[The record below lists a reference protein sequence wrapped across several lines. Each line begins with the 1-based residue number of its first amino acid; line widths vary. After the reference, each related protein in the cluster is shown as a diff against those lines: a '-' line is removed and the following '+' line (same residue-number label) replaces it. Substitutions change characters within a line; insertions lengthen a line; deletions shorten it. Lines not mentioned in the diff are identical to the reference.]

1 MAKPE
6 STADTDSVILI
17 DGSSYVYRAY
27 HALPPLTT
35 SSGHPTGAVRGV
47 TTMVMRILEDHPN
60 SPIGMIFDA
69 KGDTFRHE
77 MYDEYKAN
85 RPPMP
90 DDLRPQIQ
98 PIYDIVEALGIK
110 IFVVDNVE
118 ADDVIGTLAK
128 EAEEKGIPTVI
139 STGDK
144 DLAQLVT
151 KNIKLVNTM
160 TNEVL
165 DQKGVEKKF
174 GVLPDQII
182 DYLALV
188 GDTSDNIPGVNKV
201 GPKTAVNWLS
211 KYGTVESIIEKSD
224 EISGK
229 VGEYLRE
236 GIEQLKLSQQ
246 LTTIKKDVPL
256 DFGIEDLAV
265 NDINQD
271 KLHKLFS
278 EFEFKTLLKNTEAK
292 KTPVTKENYRCVL
305 TEKELNDLVKELKT
319 AEFLAFDT
327 ETDSLDFTQ
336 ANLVG
341 LSLAA
346 NEEKSYYIPVGHD
359 YDGAPEQL
367 DREVVLKKLKPIIE
381 STPLI
386 GQHLKFDRNVLSNYD
401 ITLNEIE
408 NDTMLMSYVFD
419 PTATRHNLDAM
430 AGHYLNVKTTTFE
443 DVAGK
448 GVKQLTFNQI
458 PLEKASDYAAEDAD
472 ITFRCYAHLKPKLA
486 KTPSLEK
493 VLSEIEIPL
502 VPVLSDMEQ
511 AGALVDKDSLKIQS
525 NNLGQRISGLEEQ
538 AYREAG
544 KEFNLAS
551 TKDLRAIFFDEME
564 LPVVKKTPG
573 GQPSTDESVL
583 QELANQ
589 YELPK
594 ILLEHRTLA
603 KLKSTYTD
611 SLPQQISPKTGR
623 VHTSFHQAVTS
634 TGRLSSADPNLQNIP
649 IKTDEGRLI
658 RTAFVAPKGYQLLAV
673 DYSQIELRIMAHLS
687 EDKGLISAFENGE
700 DIHSVTAAEVFAE
713 PGEEVTAEQRRGA
726 KAINFGLIYGMSA
739 FGLSKALNIS
749 RPVAADYIDSYFHK
763 YPGVKLYMERTKEL
777 AKEKGFVE
785 TFFGRRLYLP
795 GIHSGRSRMAAERAA
810 INAPMQGTAADIM
823 KIAMIDI
830 HKWLA
835 SSKFDA
841 RMIMQVHDEV
851 ILEVKDQDTAEVEKK
866 VSQIMQ
872 DAAKL
877 RVPLEVESGIA
888 KNWGEAH

>member
-35 SSGHPTGAVRGV
+35 STGQPTGAVRGV

-60 SPIGMIFDA
+60 SPVGMIFDA

-77 MYDEYKAN
+77 MYKEYKAN

-128 EAEEKGIPTVI
+128 QAEEKGISTVI

-174 GVLPDQII
+174 GVTPEQII

-201 GPKTAVNWLS
+201 GPKTAVNWLG
-211 KYGTVESIIEKSD
+211 KYGTVENIIEKAE
-224 EISGK
+224 EITGK

-246 LTTIKKDVPL
+246 LTTIKKDVTL
-256 DFGIEDLAV
+256 DFGIEDLVVGETDQA
-265 NDINQD
+265 
-271 KLHKLFS
+271 KLHKLFTS
-278 EFEFKTLLKNTEAK
+278 AETK
-292 KTPVTKENYRCVL
+292 KTPAKSSNGSASKDNYRTIL
-305 TEKELNDLVKELKT
+305 SKKDLDGLIGELKK
-319 AEFLAFDT
+319 AKVLAFDT

-341 LSLAA
+341 LSVATDEDNA
-346 NEEKSYYIPVGHD
+346 YYIPVGHD
-359 YDGAPEQL
+359 YEGAPKQL
-367 DREVVLKKLKPIIE
+367 DRDEVLKKLKPIIE
-381 STPLI
+381 KTPLI
-386 GQHLKFDRNVLSNYD
+386 GQHLKFDRNVLANYD
-401 ITLNEIE
+401 IHLNAIE
-408 NDTMLMSYVFD
+408 NDTMLMSYVYD

-430 AGHYLNVKTTTFE
+430 ASHYLNVKTTTFE

-472 ITFRCYAHLKPKLA
+472 ITFRCYSHLKPVLA

-493 VLSEIEIPL
+493 VLHEIELPL

-511 AGALVDKDSLKIQS
+511 AGTLVNEEALKVQS

-583 QELANQ
+583 QELANH

-611 SLPQQISPKTGR
+611 SLPQQISKKTGR

-687 EDKGLISAFENGE
+687 EDKGLITAFENGE

-749 RPVAADYIDSYFHK
+749 RPLAADYIDSYFHK

-777 AKEKGFVE
+777 AKEKGYVE

-823 KIAMIDI
+823 KIAMIEI
-830 HKWLA
+830 HEWLA
-835 SSKFDA
+835 KGKVDA

-851 ILEVKDQDTAEVEKK
+851 ILEVKDQDASKVEQEVAK
-866 VSQIMQ
+866 IMQ

-877 RVPLEVESGIA
+877 RVPLEVESGLA
-888 KNWGEAH
+888 ANWGEAH

>member
-77 MYDEYKAN
+77 MYEEYKAN

-246 LTTIKKDVPL
+246 LTTIKKDVAL

-511 AGALVDKDSLKIQS
+511 AGTLVDKDSLKIQS

>member
-35 SSGHPTGAVRGV
+35 STGHPTGAVRGV

-69 KGDTFRHE
+69 KGGTFRHE
-77 MYDEYKAN
+77 MYEEYKAN

-165 DQKGVEKKF
+165 DQKGVKKKF

-292 KTPVTKENYRCVL
+292 KSLVTKENYRCVL

-359 YDGAPEQL
+359 YDGAPKQL
-367 DREVVLKKLKPIIE
+367 DLEVVLKKLKPIIE

-401 ITLNEIE
+401 ITINEIE

-511 AGALVDKDSLKIQS
+511 AGTLVDKDSLKIQS

-611 SLPQQISPKTGR
+611 SLPQQISAKTGR

-866 VSQIMQ
+866 VSEIMQ

-888 KNWGEAH
+888 KNWGKAH

>member
-77 MYDEYKAN
+77 MYEEYKAN

-246 LTTIKKDVPL
+246 LTTIKKDVAL

-292 KTPVTKENYRCVL
+292 KSPVTKENYRCVL

-359 YDGAPEQL
+359 YDGAPKQL
-367 DREVVLKKLKPIIE
+367 DREVVLTKLKPIIE

-511 AGALVDKDSLKIQS
+511 AGTLVDKDSLKIQS

-611 SLPQQISPKTGR
+611 SLPQQISAKTGR

-866 VSQIMQ
+866 VSEIMQ

>member
-236 GIEQLKLSQQ
+236 GIEQLKLSQK
-246 LTTIKKDVPL
+246 LTTIKKDVAL

-292 KTPVTKENYRCVL
+292 KSLVTKENYRCVL

-359 YDGAPEQL
+359 YDGAPKQL

-401 ITLNEIE
+401 ITINEIE

-511 AGALVDKDSLKIQS
+511 AGTLVDKDSLKIQS

-611 SLPQQISPKTGR
+611 SLPQQISAKTGR

-687 EDKGLISAFENGE
+687 EDNGLISAFENGE

-713 PGEEVTAEQRRGA
+713 PGEEVTPEQRRGA

-866 VSQIMQ
+866 VSEIMQ

>member
-319 AEFLAFDT
+319 AKFLAFDT

-713 PGEEVTAEQRRGA
+713 PGEEVTPEQRRGA

>member
-35 SSGHPTGAVRGV
+35 STGQPTGAVRGV

-60 SPIGMIFDA
+60 SPVGMIFDA

-77 MYDEYKAN
+77 MYKEYKAN

-110 IFVVDNVE
+110 IFVVDKVE

-128 EAEEKGIPTVI
+128 QAEEKGISTVI

-174 GVLPDQII
+174 GVTPEQII

-201 GPKTAVNWLS
+201 GPKTAVNWLG
-211 KYGTVESIIEKSD
+211 KYGTVENIIEKAE
-224 EISGK
+224 EITGK

-246 LTTIKKDVPL
+246 LTTIKKDVTL
-256 DFGIEDLAV
+256 DFGIEDLVVGETDQA
-265 NDINQD
+265 
-271 KLHKLFS
+271 KLHKLFT
-278 EFEFKTLLKNTEAK
+278 ELEFKTLLKSAETK
-292 KTPVTKENYRCVL
+292 KTPAKSSNGSASKDNYRAIL
-305 TEKELNDLVKELKT
+305 SKKDLDGLIEELKK
-319 AEFLAFDT
+319 AKVLAFDT

-341 LSLAA
+341 LSVATDEDNA
-346 NEEKSYYIPVGHD
+346 YYIPVGHD
-359 YDGAPEQL
+359 YEGAPKQL
-367 DREVVLKKLKPIIE
+367 DRDEVLKKLKPIIE
-381 STPLI
+381 ETPLI
-386 GQHLKFDRNVLSNYD
+386 GQHLKFDRNVLANYD
-401 ITLNEIE
+401 IHLNAIE
-408 NDTMLMSYVFD
+408 NDTMLMSYVYD

-430 AGHYLNVKTTTFE
+430 ASHYLNVKTTTFE

-472 ITFRCYAHLKPKLA
+472 ITFRCYSHLKPALA

-493 VLSEIEIPL
+493 VLHEIELPL

-511 AGALVDKDSLKIQS
+511 AGTLVNEEALKVQS

-583 QELANQ
+583 QELANH

-611 SLPQQISPKTGR
+611 SLPQQISKKTGR

-687 EDKGLISAFENGE
+687 EDKGLITAFENGE
-700 DIHSVTAAEVFAE
+700 DIHSVTAC
-713 PGEEVTAEQRRGA
+713 
-726 KAINFGLIYGMSA
+726 L
-739 FGLSKALNIS
+739 
-749 RPVAADYIDSYFHK
+749 
-763 YPGVKLYMERTKEL
+763 LYTSPSPRD
-777 AKEKGFVE
+777 
-785 TFFGRRLYLP
+785 LP
-795 GIHSGRSRMAAERAA
+795 
-810 INAPMQGTAADIM
+810 
-823 KIAMIDI
+823 
-830 HKWLA
+830 
-835 SSKFDA
+835 
-841 RMIMQVHDEV
+841 
-851 ILEVKDQDTAEVEKK
+851 
-866 VSQIMQ
+866 
-872 DAAKL
+872 
-877 RVPLEVESGIA
+877 
-888 KNWGEAH
+888 

>member
-77 MYDEYKAN
+77 MYEEYKAN

-128 EAEEKGIPTVI
+128 EAEEKGISTVI

-211 KYGTVESIIEKSD
+211 KYGSVESIIEKSD

-246 LTTIKKDVPL
+246 LTTIKKDVAL

-319 AEFLAFDT
+319 AKFLAFDT

-359 YDGAPEQL
+359 YDGAPKQL
-367 DREVVLKKLKPIIE
+367 DLEVVLKKLKPIIE

-401 ITLNEIE
+401 ITINEIE

-511 AGALVDKDSLKIQS
+511 AGTLVDKDSLKIQS

-603 KLKSTYTD
+603 KLRSTYTD
-611 SLPQQISPKTGR
+611 SLPQQISAKTGR

-866 VSQIMQ
+866 VSEIMQ